1 MRLYSRTRIVVLLAS
16 TVLACVS
23 LLAQAETSTYSAL
36 TQANQPMFAARL
48 TTPSK
53 PDAASLLNRTPA
65 AQMEYRIV
73 SDRLNNRRFF
83 KLIAD
88 AIAVN
93 TDAKTLAKNA
103 TYISRSRAAV
113 AVELA
118 PGDAIQYRFDGQ
130 KTVTLSLN
138 GIELASYDAPDFFR
152 MLLST
157 WIGEVPIS
165 SRFKREILGQEKPEN
180 DVEGWFNDYQPSADR
195 IASVKA
201 ALVTPAAP
209 APAVAA
215 PVVAAAASTVAAA
228 APKPVPKPTATP
240 TPKVAEAPKPAPK
253 PTQTAKPAPKPAPAP
268 EPTQVVRA
276 EPATAPK
283 PAAQPAA
290 KPAVAKA
297 TPVKVLTEEEEARL
311 LLLRQDYLKTLN
323 REINTHKHI
332 PQRAFT
338 RRAEGSVRLAIALDS
353 NGKLLRVEVVEP
365 SKHSMFNDQAL
376 EAVSNAQ
383 PFPPPP
389 SDLETDPFEFETT
402 LYYDLPL

>member
-1 MRLYSRTRIVVLLAS
+1 MKLHSPTRIVSLFTGAALLCLS
-16 TVLACVS
+16 WLAN
-23 LLAQAETSTYSAL
+23 AESNTYSAL
-36 TQANQPMFAARL
+36 TQAQQPMFAARL
-48 TTPSK
+48 TTPAT
-53 PDAASLLNRTPA
+53 PNAADLLNRTPVA
-65 AQMEYRIV
+65 SMEYRIV

-83 KLIAD
+83 KLMAD

-113 AVELA
+113 AVELE

-138 GIELASYDAPDFFR
+138 GIELAKYEAPDFFR
-152 MLLST
+152 MLLAT

-165 SRFKREILGQEKPEN
+165 SRFKREILGQDKPEG
-180 DVEGWFNDYQPSADR
+180 DVVAWFNDNQPSDNR
-195 IASVKA
+195 IAAVRA
-201 ALVTPAAP
+201 ALVPPAAP
-209 APAVAA
+209 VEAAPAVVAAVTTAAVAA
-215 PVVAAAASTVAAA
+215 PKA
-228 APKPVPKPTATP
+228 APQPKPMPAPKVSAAPTP
-240 TPKVAEAPKPAPK
+240 TPKPTQAAKPLPKPEPKPEPK
-253 PTQTAKPAPKPAPAP
+253 PTQVAKS
-268 EPTQVVRA
+268 V
-276 EPATAPK
+276 
-283 PAAQPAA
+283 PAATPVAAATPAA

-297 TPVKVLTEEEEARL
+297 APVKVLTEEEEARL
-311 LLLRQDYLKTLN
+311 LLLRQEYLKTLN

-365 SKHSMFNDQAL
+365 SKHAMFNEQAL
-376 EAVSNAQ
+376 EAVGNAQ